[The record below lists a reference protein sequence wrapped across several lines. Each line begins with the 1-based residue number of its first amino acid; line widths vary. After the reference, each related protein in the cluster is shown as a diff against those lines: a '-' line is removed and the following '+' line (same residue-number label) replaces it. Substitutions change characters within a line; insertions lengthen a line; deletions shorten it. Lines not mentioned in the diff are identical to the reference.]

1 MRISDWSSDVGSSYL
16 DINQAWDENTASV
29 WIPRLEAAGVA
40 LVEQPVARSNFD
52 ALRRLSADNGVAIL
66 ADASLSSLASAFE
79 LAPPHCL
86 VALSPQMCH
95 IGGVAN
101 TLQLPPVAERPG
113 IPSSGGTKL
122 AS

>member
-29 WIPRLEAAGVA
+29 WIPRLEAAGVE

-66 ADASLSSLASAFE
+66 ADESLSSLASAFE
-79 LAPPHCL
+79 LARARQS
-86 VALSPQMCH
+86 VGSGQS
-95 IGGVAN
+95 V
-101 TLQLPPVAERPG
+101 QVRVD
-113 IPSSGGTKL
+113 SGGHRSLTQKNTRAQTK
-122 AS
+122 